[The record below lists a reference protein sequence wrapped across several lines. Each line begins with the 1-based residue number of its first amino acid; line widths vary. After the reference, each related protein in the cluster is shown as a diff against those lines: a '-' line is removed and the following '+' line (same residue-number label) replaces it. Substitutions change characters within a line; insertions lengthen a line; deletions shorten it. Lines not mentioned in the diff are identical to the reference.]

1 MVSLRRMAQVMRLVL
16 SLVLLVSC
24 MTAFGQT
31 FKTLH
36 SFTGGADGAFPLGA
50 LIQGQDGNL
59 YGTNNDNTV
68 FKIAPDGSGFTAYS
82 LLSVYGC
89 GGPWS
94 GVTQGADGTLYGA
107 SVFGGITGYGGV
119 WSIRPDGTGLTLLHS
134 FTAGDGLFP

>member
-16 SLVLLVSC
+16 SFALALSC
-24 MTAFGQT
+24 VTAFGQT

-36 SFTGGADGAFPLGA
+36 SFTGGADGAWPLGA

-82 LLSVYGC
+82 LLTVPGFVC
-89 GGPWS
+89 GGPVS

-107 SVFGGITGYGGV
+107 SLFGGVTGYGGV
-119 WSIRPDGTGLTLLHS
+119 WSIRPDGTGL
-134 FTAGDGLFP
+134 